1 MHLVAY
7 ATEYRMYIYEYF
19 LNKLFV
25 GNLNFGFY
33 FKGAQFWKRI
43 KVHYVFII
51 TFENII

>member
-43 KVHYVFII
+43 
-51 TFENII
+51 